1 MHPVSRRQLN
11 AMLDIFGQ
19 VPEPIRFD
27 VACLNHQTDRLSL
40 RRTWAA
46 PQVRRAF
53 GWLAARNA
61 TGSSCYIRPARAI
74 PETRWIVIDELTD
87 ETLSRLTAVHTPSMV
102 IRTAAD
108 VFEAWLR
115 LDRPVDFGTRIA
127 AVRFLKREFGG
138 DADAVDGAQFGLLP
152 GTTNRALSGVR
163 AGRAPFAVLRSTS
176 STAVV
181 PIPSDVAGPVGSN
194 NAGKKAGL
202 EVERNLETTDGPGDR
217 DFAIAC
223 RLLEGGADDH
233 TITAAIAAV
242 RGFDPKCRG
251 AYIPRTIRAARLH
264 LQTRRQ

>member
-1 MHPVSRRQLN
+1 MHPVSRRQMN

-19 VPEPIRFD
+19 VPEPTRFD
-27 VACLNHQTDRLSL
+27 LACLNHQTDRMSL
-40 RRTWAA
+40 RRTWTA
-46 PQVRRAF
+46 PQVRKAF

-61 TGSSCYIRPARAI
+61 TGSSCYIRLARAI
-74 PETRWIVIDELTD
+74 AETRWIVIDELTGGM
-87 ETLSRLTAVHTPSMV
+87 LSLLTAAHAPSMV
-102 IRTAAD
+102 VQTAAD
-108 VFEAWLR
+108 DFQAWLR
-115 LDRPVDFGTRIA
+115 LDQPVDVATRIA
-127 AVRFLKREFGG
+127 VARFVKREFGG

-181 PIPSDVAGPVGSN
+181 PIPPDVTRPVGDHTGEE
-194 NAGKKAGL
+194 AGV
-202 EVERNLETTDGPGDR
+202 EVEGGLGNTDGPGDR